1 MTEKFDLIVR
11 NGYVQS
17 KNSTV
22 DIGVIG
28 DRIATI
34 DAEIP
39 ETGGIE
45 LNAADNLI
53 SPGFVDCHKH
63 LDKAFAAS
71 GERLPRYNNE
81 SFEIDPIVDIGA
93 EYFEATPKE
102 DLVERATRAAKL
114 AACHGTSHIRS
125 HVTVDTTAGTK
136 TAEAVIEAREEVS
149 DIVDIE
155 IVPYS
160 EQAYLDEGET
170 ERIIRDCMSMGADLV
185 GGMDPLSVENNIDDV
200 LELWFEIA
208 TDFDAGID
216 CHIHEHGTLGDYTIN
231 RLAEFT
237 TNYEYGGQVTVSHG
251 LAIAD
256 VPTERREA
264 TLQHAEEAG
273 VNLVTCYTSTRPTM
287 PVKRIIESDV
297 TLGHGT
303 DNDRDFV
310 YPHGNADVL
319 QGLLVESMLLKNDPT
334 DGIGYRYFNTNDGL
348 DELWHMAT
356 YASADILDL
365 EDYGLEEGN
374 MADFVV
380 FDAPSRQWAITTQAT
395 RKYVIKRGQLVAENE
410 TLIE

>member
-1 MTEKFDLIVR
+1 MAEKFDLIVR
-11 NGYVQS
+11 DGYIQS
-17 KNSTV
+17 KDSIV
-22 DIGVIG
+22 DIGVID

-34 DAEIP
+34 DSEIS
-39 ETGGIE
+39 ETGEVE
-45 LNAADNLI
+45 LNAVDNLV

-71 GERLPRYNNE
+71 GERFPKYNKE
-81 SFEIDPIVDIGA
+81 SFEIEPVVNTGA

-149 DIVDIE
+149 DIIDIE

-170 ERIIRDCMSMGADLV
+170 ERILRDCMESGADIV
-185 GGMDPLSVENNIDDV
+185 GGMDPLYLENNIDDV

-216 CHIHEHGTLGDYTIN
+216 CHIHEHGTLGNYTIN
-231 RLAEFT
+231 RVAEFT
-237 TNYEYGGQVTVSHG
+237 TDYGYGGKVTVSHG

-256 VPTERREA
+256 VTNEQQEA
-264 TLQHAEEAG
+264 TLQHLEEAG
-273 VNLVTCYTSTRPTM
+273 VGLVTCYNSTPSTM
-287 PVKRIIESDV
+287 PVKRIIDSDV
-297 TLGHGT
+297 RFGHGT

-310 YPHGNADVL
+310 YPHGNADTL
-319 QGLLVESMLLKNDPT
+319 QGLLVESLMLKNDPT
-334 DGIGYRYFNTNDGL
+334 NYIGYRYFNTNDGL
-348 DELWHMAT
+348 DDLWQMAT
-356 YASADILDL
+356 YGSANILGLD
-365 EDYGLEEGN
+365 DYGLEEGC

-395 RKYVIKRGQLVAENE
+395 RKYVVKRGQLIAENE
-410 TLIE
+410 TIIE